1 MNDHDRNNLKF
12 IMSLD
17 EKSYDEWTASLSED
31 DVDYALELLKA
42 ARTEMILQAAEVSD
56 DVKDCTEANSILKGF
71 ML

>member
-1 MNDHDRNNLKF
+1 MNDHDRNNLNF

-17 EKSYDEWTASLSED
+17 EKAYDEWTASLSED

-42 ARTEMILQAAEVSD
+42 ARTEVTMQHASLLDEVE
-56 DVKDCTEANSILKGF
+56 DCTEAMNVLKGF